1 MFVSSPNL
9 PHIAFSR
16 AIAALDAKQ
25 LGWIL
30 AHETQITMNLEYEIG
45 VLRLIAGQD
54 PQDFDLRSAA
64 FTARCAERL
73 VALSEPKGVAR

>member
-1 MFVSSPNL
+1 MLPGL

-30 AHETQITMNLEYEIG
+30 AYKGQISMNPEYELG
-45 VLRLIAGQD
+45 VLELIEEQD
-54 PQDFDLRSAA
+54 PEHKLEGSAE
-64 FTARCAERL
+64 FVERARARGDRP
-73 VALSEPKGVAR
+73 EPGQ